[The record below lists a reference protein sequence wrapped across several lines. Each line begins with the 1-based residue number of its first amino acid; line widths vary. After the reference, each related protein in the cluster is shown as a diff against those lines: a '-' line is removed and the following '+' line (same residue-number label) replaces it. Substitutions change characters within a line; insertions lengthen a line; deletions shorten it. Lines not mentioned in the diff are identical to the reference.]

1 MRVRT
6 NIIIEESLLAK
17 IDLIAGEKH
26 RRAIVIEAALSEY
39 VAREESKPINVFNT
53 ETVKQKAEAG
63 TK

>member
-1 MRVRT
+1 MRIRT

-26 RRAIVIEAALSEY
+26 RRAIVIETALREY
-39 VAREESKPINVFNT
+39 VAREESKPINVFNS
-53 ETVKQKAEAG
+53 ETVKQKAGAG